1 VRGRVGDSPIVGSGC
16 YVKNAIGGC
25 AATGDGD
32 IMMRFSPSYAAVLY
46 MEMLHLSPREAAV
59 KALQPIA
66 EYFPTFSGGI
76 VCLTA
81 NETYGAATYNMPFQI
96 SVMGDGLS
104 EVQEIPVEEI

>member
-1 VRGRVGDSPIVGSGC
+1 MGDSPIVGSGC
-16 YVKNAIGGC
+16 YVKNAVGGC

-32 IMMRFSPSYAAVLY
+32 IMMRFAPSYAAVLF
-46 MEMLHLSPREAAV
+46 METLNLSPRDAAV

-66 EYFPTFSGGI
+66 QYYPTFSGGI

-81 NETYGAATYNMPFQI
+81 NQTYGAATYNMNFQI

-104 EVQEIPVEEI
+104 EVQEIPVEPI